1 MDEGTHERVLSEIL
15 GVGGSEQSPA
25 EAMDGTV
32 EPEHELVEGRRIAAA
47 GATRKLKLCSPVFR
61 IRTRGRCTAG
71 LYDRTLLALC
81 QESTGDARGLFQAP
95 DTRASRLGAG
105 A

>member
-47 GATRKLKLCSPVFR
+47 GATRKLKLCSPVVC
-61 IRTRGRCTAG
+61 IRALGRCHTP
-71 LYDRTLLALC
+71 C
-81 QESTGDARGLFQAP
+81 
-95 DTRASRLGAG
+95 RLPRQYGRRPRII
-105 A
+105 